1 MGYVSSCCSAIFVS
15 SAAQRY
21 HLIICKG
28 AKVKFRVNKHF
39 SFFSILCLYK
49 AFQEMGRRPCSEV
62 AFSQW
67 AFLSGEW
74 ARLRGSPPHQV
85 DFPPLCMCGM
95 FYTLP
100 GFKKKNLPGQCPFL
114 WHGADSRNS
123 MWGRHWDLLLKGIFM
138 HWDLSCWEDMDSL
151 DRSTGPNCAFIFLA
165 THLIFLYWIK
175 YQARYHSG
183 KGMHLRSERR
193 CLAGFCLYRSV
204 FKGGCISLE
213 KGLL

>member
-100 GFKKKNLPGQCPFL
+100 GFKKK
-114 WHGADSRNS
+114 
-123 MWGRHWDLLLKGIFM
+123 
-138 HWDLSCWEDMDSL
+138 
-151 DRSTGPNCAFIFLA
+151 IFLGNA
-165 THLIFLYWIK
+165 LFSGMGQILETLCEADTEIFYSKEFLCTETFHAERTWIPWIEALV
-175 YQARYHSG
+175 QIVPS
-183 KGMHLRSERR
+183 S
-193 CLAGFCLYRSV
+193 F
-204 FKGGCISLE
+204 
-213 KGLL
+213 